1 MLPIG
6 WSELIKILVSN
17 VEMLWDDVS
26 VSKIASKCHHKN
38 LFNTEF
44 AWHEKS
50 LSEADTISIVHHVID
65 KDIFRELISKLESAK
80 VAGFVSEIVKS
91 AGEAGLDILKSPV
104 NHTIVVQR
112 VNT

>member
-1 MLPIG
+1 M
-6 WSELIKILVSN
+6 WKCCD
-17 VEMLWDDVS
+17 DDVI

-50 LSEADTISIVHHVID
+50 FSEADTISIVHDLID

-91 AGEAGLDILKSPV
+91 AGETGIDILKNLV
-104 NHTIVVQR
+104 NHAIVVQR
-112 VNT
+112 VNS

>member
-1 MLPIG
+1 M
-6 WSELIKILVSN
+6 WKCCD
-17 VEMLWDDVS
+17 DDVI

-50 LSEADTISIVHHVID
+50 FSEADAISIVHHLID

-91 AGEAGLDILKSPV
+91 AVETGIDILKNLV
-104 NHTIVVQR
+104 NHAIVVQR
-112 VNT
+112 VNS